1 MILFVFSSVL
11 IAATDEVEPSGS
23 GALVLLAA
31 LGSFLIAL
39 STAAGVWWSA
49 KQKREETAV
58 DKHRLSTEEFE
69 AVSEALGSLSDR
81 WENQARQ
88 AWDEIEKLK
97 RDREEDRK
105 KIFELER
112 SLAEEK
118 FKSSRLEA
126 RLEKLI
132 REKNEEQS

>member
-1 MILFVFSSVL
+1 VISILLTHSFLAAEAVSNSSN
-11 IAATDEVEPSGS
+11 

-31 LGSFLIAL
+31 LGSFLIAV

-49 KQKREETAV
+49 KQKRAETV
-58 DKHRLSTEEFE
+58 IDKHRLSTEEFE

-81 WENQARQ
+81 WEGQARA
-88 AWDEIEKLK
+88 AWEEIEKLK
-97 RDREEDRK
+97 KAHEEDRK

-118 FKSSRLEA
+118 FKSARLEA
-126 RLEKLI
+126 RLERLI
-132 REKNEEQS
+132 KEKNQEHP